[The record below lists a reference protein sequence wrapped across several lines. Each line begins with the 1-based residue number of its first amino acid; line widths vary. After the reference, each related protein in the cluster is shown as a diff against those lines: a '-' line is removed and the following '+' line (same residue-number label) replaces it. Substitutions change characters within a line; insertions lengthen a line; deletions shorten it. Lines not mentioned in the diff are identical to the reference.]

1 MPSNNPSYKPIVLRE
16 DVTAILAAVNKLVAI
31 GEAEARHE
39 LLTLSDWA
47 ELQSLVS
54 TEVASEVIPIGSTMG
69 VKWADSRTS
78 VATEWDYM
86 LRAMHYQKV
95 DTRKASNVPGM
106 MLQSRLALP
115 FGTQFDAPEA
125 FYAVPAGGLAA
136 GTYHV
141 HFEGA
146 VGKVEA
152 GELDYQFTLTE
163 ALAEGAQLCFGT
175 SLYSA
180 KPSSVVSYASPSAT
194 TATETVTCTA
204 GDGGTALGTIPTTAA
219 NFDPDGQLNIA
230 GRVGA
235 GDNRWAFSGVR
246 QYLNSVAAAGE
257 WWVPQTKW
265 DRPPSYL
272 ATTAGHL
279 AGFPQAFVDALA
291 EVKVVTAKPYC
302 DGGTAQGTESYVTY
316 DKVFLPSMEQLY
328 WACTG
333 YGVPYGL
340 EGEAWDFWKEAYGQ
354 DSPAPL
360 GSTHTEFCLG
370 SYGAETTMRYV
381 FERSAYRSS
390 TNSVAYCLASGYLS
404 GDGAHSGNF
413 VAPAYCIV

>member
-47 ELQSLVS
+47 ELQSLIS
-54 TEVASEVIPIGSTMG
+54 TEVASEVIPIGSTLG

-115 FGTQFDAPEA
+115 FATQFDAPEA
-125 FYAVPAGGLAA
+125 FYAVPAAGLAA

-163 ALAEGAQLCFGT
+163 ALAEGAQLCFGA

-180 KPSSVVSYASPSAT
+180 KPSSVVSYASASAT

-219 NFDPDGQLNIA
+219 NFDPDGQFNIA

-235 GDNRWAFSGVR
+235 GDNRWPFAGVR
-246 QYLNSVAAAGE
+246 QYLNSAAAAGE

-316 DKVFLPSMEQLY
+316 DKVTLPSMEQLY
-328 WACTG
+328 WTAPT

-340 EGEAWDFWKEAYGQ
+340 EGEPWEYWKEAYGQ
-354 DSPAPL
+354 DSPATI
-360 GSTHTEFCLG
+360 GQVHTEFCLG
-370 SYGAETTMRYV
+370 SYGAETTMRSV
-381 FERSAYRSS
+381 FERSASRSA
-390 TNSVAYCLASGYLS
+390 TGSVASCYASGGLS
-404 GDGAHSGNF
+404 NSYASNGNF
-413 VAPAYCIV
+413 LAPAYCIV